1 MDFKAL
7 NDDLSGM
14 IGDTGTGVPGLG
26 VIVFKDGR
34 EVFSTFSGN
43 RILGKNSKPVTRQT
57 RFRAASVSK
66 IFTIFSVMQLV
77 ELGKISLDDDAS
89 DFLGFELRNPN
100 QPQKKITVRM
110 LASHTSSLRDGK
122 IYSLPPEMSIR
133 ELFQPDGKFWENGN
147 HFAPRDEKIGEFFT
161 YSNLNYGVLGTII
174 EAVTGKRF
182 DIFQREN
189 IFRRL
194 EMLADYLPANLDK
207 TAFEQL
213 GALYRKKNSSG
224 VWDEFGDW
232 HAQLDDFDGIQP
244 AKDTVA
250 LQNPYAENFNR
261 VCSLKNYRVGT
272 NATFFSPQGGLR
284 ISFDELANA
293 LEMILHGGNFR
304 GQKILSGESLETIFK
319 PQWIFNP
326 QTRNGDTFGGS
337 FMTYGL
343 GTHSVECRKFST
355 TLLGHLGDA
364 FGMLSG
370 LFFIPN
376 TKSGFVYML
385 NGQAIDPDN
394 DPRSKS
400 NINGFFAWE
409 EKIFNAVF
417 RQIFM

>member
-1 MDFKAL
+1 
-7 NDDLSGM
+7 
-14 IGDTGTGVPGLG
+14 
-26 VIVFKDGR
+26 
-34 EVFSTFSGN
+34 
-43 RILGKNSKPVTRQT
+43 
-57 RFRAASVSK
+57 
-66 IFTIFSVMQLV
+66 
-77 ELGKISLDDDAS
+77 
-89 DFLGFELRNPN
+89 
-100 QPQKKITVRM
+100 
-110 LASHTSSLRDGK
+110 
-122 IYSLPPEMSIR
+122 MSIR

-189 IFRRL
+189 IFRQL

-244 AKDTVA
+244 AKDNVA

-261 VCSLKNYRVGT
+261 ICSLENYRVGT

-284 ISFDELANA
+284 ISFDELAHA
-293 LEMILHGGNFR
+293 LEMILHDGNFR
-304 GQKILSGESLETIFK
+304 GRKILSGKSLETIFK

-326 QTRNGDTFGGS
+326 QNPNGDTCGGS
-337 FMTYGL
+337 FVSYGL
-343 GTHSVECRKFST
+343 GTHSVACRNFSRT
-355 TLLGHLGDA
+355 FFGHLGDA

-370 LFFIPN
+370 LFVDPQ

-385 NGQAIDPDN
+385 NGQAIDPDS
-394 DPRSKS
+394 DPRSKGKFDGLY
-400 NINGFFAWE
+400 IWE
-409 EKIFNAVF
+409 EKIFNAVC
-417 RQIFM
+417 RKIFM

>member
-7 NDDLSGM
+7 NDELSNL

-34 EVFSTFSGN
+34 EIFSTFLGR
-43 RILGKNSKPVTRQT
+43 RIIGANSKPVTRHT

-77 ELGKISLDDDAS
+77 ERGKISLDDDAG
-89 DFLGFELRNPN
+89 DLLGFELRNPN

-133 ELFQPDGKFWENGN
+133 ELFQPNGEFWEDGAY
-147 HFAPRDEKIGEFFT
+147 FAPREEKVGEFFS
-161 YSNLNYGVLGTII
+161 YCNLNYGVLGTIV

-182 DIFQREN
+182 DIWQREN
-189 IFRRL
+189 ILRQL
-194 EMLADYLPANLDK
+194 DTKADYLPANLSA
-207 TAFEQL
+207 TEFEQL

-232 HAQLDDFDGIQP
+232 HAQLDDFGGIQP

-250 LQNPYAENFNR
+250 LQNPYAENFCR

-284 ISFDELANA
+284 ISFDELAHA
-293 LEMILHGGNFR
+293 LEMILNGGNFR

-319 PQWIFNP
+319 PHWTFNP
-326 QTRNGDTFGGS
+326 QNPNGDTCGGT
-337 FMTYGL
+337 FPTYGL
-343 GTHSVECRKFST
+343 GTHSVACQNFSR
-355 TLLGHLGDA
+355 TLLGHFGDA

-370 LFFIPN
+370 LFFVPKK
-376 TKSGFVYML
+376 KSGFVYML
-385 NGQAIDPDN
+385 NGQAINPDE
-394 DPRSKS
+394 DPRSK
-400 NINGFFAWE
+400 GKFGGVYVWE
-409 EKIFNAVF
+409 EKILNAVCRKF
-417 RQIFM
+417 FM